1 MFVLFCSQ
9 RSEAGC
15 QQDDFPVHKA
25 DDGLLH
31 EGWQCVLSECLCVF
45 SPGHTSTSL
54 PFQSCPQHFRQF
66 FATHGGSPQNTLTHE
81 PCRPLCH
88 FVTSPHTV
96 GSHLRTQIVFF
107 RQVFHQ
113 NLRQERSVF
122 FAGALC
128 PALLSASLIFPHI
141 VGNHPV
147 LCIKNSPCE
156 GIGFCQ
162 NLSGFCPFSR
172 RSRN

>member
-1 MFVLFCSQ
+1 MANIQDTSSGKTFPEHFPPTAEKISAVSSKPSV
-9 RSEAGC
+9 RSKTAAFQFLDLRENG
-15 QQDDFPVHKA
+15 QKPERF
-25 DDGLLH
+25 
-31 EGWQCVLSECLCVF
+31 WQNPIPS
-45 SPGHTSTSL
+45 
-54 PFQSCPQHFRQF
+54 
-66 FATHGGSPQNTLTHE
+66 HGEFLMHNTGVHE

-107 RQVFHQ
+107 RHLHRQ

-128 PALLSASLIFPHI
+128 PALLSASLTFPHI